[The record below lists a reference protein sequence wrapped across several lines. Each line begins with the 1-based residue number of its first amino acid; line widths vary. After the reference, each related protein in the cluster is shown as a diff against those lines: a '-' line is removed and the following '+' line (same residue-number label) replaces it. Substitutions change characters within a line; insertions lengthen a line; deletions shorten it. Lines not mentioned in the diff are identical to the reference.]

1 MNKGTGMTEIEKNSK
16 QFLIA
21 LNKIDADN
29 LAFFLIREPKSPQDE
44 MDKLKNHYR
53 FEVIDGTAY
62 FGFHD
67 DSDLPDYIRKKC
79 LVVFDHFFPGGR
91 IFGNLLNH

>member
-1 MNKGTGMTEIEKNSK
+1 MAETEKNAK
-16 QFLIA
+16 LFMIA

-29 LAFFLIREPKSPQDE
+29 LAFFLIRKPKTSEEE

-53 FEVIDGTAY
+53 FELINGTAY

-79 LVVFDHFFPGGR
+79 LVTYDYFFPEGKT
-91 IFGNLLNH
+91 FGHLLNR